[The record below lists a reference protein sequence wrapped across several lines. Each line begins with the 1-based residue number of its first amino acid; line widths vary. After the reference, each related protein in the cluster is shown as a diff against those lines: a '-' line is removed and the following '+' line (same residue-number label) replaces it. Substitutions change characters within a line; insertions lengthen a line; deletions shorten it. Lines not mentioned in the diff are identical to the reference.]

1 VSKNSGDDQHLTKAE
16 RKEQARLEREEIQR
30 KASARKGRRKLALTT
45 VAIVAVVAVVALI
58 VVPKLTKSDTS
69 ATTGPPAS
77 PDALLAQAGDATKAA
92 GCDDVTNV
100 GYYGGVSGP
109 TNAPDYLDQTHIGG
123 HAFPEMPPLATYP
136 STPPASGPHDPNTLP
151 AGVYNDPPDLGRAIH
166 SLEHGASI
174 VWYDPSA
181 PAEAVAQ
188 IKAFY
193 DQPISTVNA
202 GQDRVIVA
210 PFSYPDLG
218 QSGLPSGQ
226 QMALVSWH
234 NLQTCGA
241 PSLAVALDFT
251 SQFSAPLHGSPAI
264 LGRTYIGEA
273 PEAGSQI

>member
-1 VSKNSGDDQHLTKAE
+1 MSKYQGDDQRLTKAE
-16 RKEQARLEREEIQR
+16 RKEQGRLEREEIQR
-30 KASARKGRRKLALTT
+30 KASARKGRRKMALTI

-77 PDALLAQAGDATKAA
+77 PDALLAQAGDAKKTA
-92 GCDDVTNV
+92 GCEDVTNV
-100 GYYGGVSGP
+100 GYYGGVSDP
-109 TNAPDYLDQTHIGG
+109 NSPDYLDQTHVGG
-123 HAFPEMPPLATYP
+123 QAFPEMPPLATYP

-151 AGVYNDPPDLGRAIH
+151 AGVYDDPPNLARAIH

-174 VWYDPSA
+174 VWYDPAA

-193 DQPISTVNA
+193 DQPTSTVNA

-226 QMALVSWH
+226 QIALVSWH
-234 NLQTCGA
+234 NLQTCSA

-251 SQFSAPLHGSPAI
+251 SQYSAPLQGSPAI

-273 PEAGSQI
+273 PEAGSPI